1 MFVMRLCAS
10 AALCMMCGASF
21 ILLLIAEGS
30 LCTKNRY
37 THLQS
42 SVPYA
47 LRPSD
52 WGVRLLAQKARQPKH
67 DVWND
72 GAPST
77 DTSTSETFWR
87 RSFGASKGSHSM
99 KGYTKRD
106 NMADG
111 HVCAKSAKLVLGKT
125 GDRLSGPILL
135 LYCVGTGTHGWARG
149 QCVRMRFGHGCAAPN
164 MLRSP
169 RVNILRF
176 LVDSDGDCWFPAR
189 LRASQARWLCCGADS
204 IWLQRFPRHDL
215 GGARAAHLR
224 FGCWSC

>member
-1 MFVMRLCAS
+1 MRLCAS

-52 WGVRLLAQKARQPKH
+52 RGVRLLAQKARQPKH

-87 RSFGASKGSHSM
+87 LSFGASKGSHSM

-125 GDRLSGPILL
+125 GDRLSGPKLL
-135 LYCVGTGTHGWARG
+135 LYCVGTRTHGWARG
-149 QCVRMRFGHGCAAPN
+149 QCVRMRFGLGVQH
-164 MLRSP
+164 
-169 RVNILRF
+169 
-176 LVDSDGDCWFPAR
+176 
-189 LRASQARWLCCGADS
+189 QTCC
-204 IWLQRFPRHDL
+204 
-215 GGARAAHLR
+215 AHLMSR
-224 FGCWSC
+224 ISGS